1 MTTSPSVTPPPVTTA
16 RRLVLPFLETD
27 PLFDVR
33 WAILLLPVWWWLG
46 VEQFIWPVIF
56 GLATLKM
63 LHLQGW
69 RLRLNAPLRW
79 FALFLVVIAISG
91 LFIVE
96 AERWLTFW
104 RNFGAFFAGFL
115 VLLIVSNRARTWPA
129 IERLLDATLLAVL
142 LSGVLGLLAVM
153 DIWRPDFLSLAGRLL
168 PEPVLAT
175 SYGMAVAYR
184 TLGQFG
190 WFVGLGVYYR
200 LNSFFLFSNHYSSV
214 LVYAIPFLFY
224 KLGRCHG
231 WRRLLVGLGIILLL
245 INLVYTTGRVAL
257 LSLLG
262 GALIF
267 VVLYT
272 LRQRAINVLGALGL
286 AAVIW
291 FLAVAGTL
299 EISSPGQPGG
309 FIGRAIE
316 AVDAFVFARGE
327 GSYISRFGVYEATI
341 TGFLERPVFG
351 WGTERD
357 VEGLDLP
364 AGSHSEYFAA
374 LYRQGLVGLL
384 VLLLLYGSVWRTI
397 RPIGP
402 PAQPAGALLRYGR
415 WFFITALINSL
426 LNDPNVDSATYVLL
440 WLFVALLVATA
451 QFVHDQPHDDLAP
464 RH

>member
-1 MTTSPSVTPPPVTTA
+1 MTAPSPATTPSVLAP

-33 WAILLLPVWWWLG
+33 WAVILLPVWWWLG

-69 RLRLNAPLRW
+69 RLRLNGPLRW
-79 FALFLVVIAISG
+79 FALFLGIVAVSG

-104 RNFGAFFAGFL
+104 RNFGAFAAGFL

-129 IERLLDATLLAVL
+129 IERLLNAALLAVL
-142 LSGVLGLLAVM
+142 IAGAVGLLGAMGV
-153 DIWRPDFLSLAGRLL
+153 WRPSFLSLAGRMM
-168 PEPVLAT
+168 PEAVLAT
-175 SYGMAVAYR
+175 SYGRAIAFR
-184 TLGQFG
+184 ALGEFG
-190 WFVGLGVYYR
+190 WFVGLDLFFR
-200 LNSFFLFSNHYSSV
+200 LNSFFLFSNHYSSA

-224 KLGRCHG
+224 KLGYGRG
-231 WRRLLVGLGIILLL
+231 WRRGLIGLGIVLLL

-267 VVLYT
+267 LVFYS
-272 LRQRAINVLGALGL
+272 LRQRVVKVLGALAL
-286 AAVIW
+286 AAAIW
-291 FLAVAGTL
+291 LLALATTV
-299 EISSPGQPGG
+299 EITSPGQGG
-309 FIGRAIE
+309 GLIGGAIE

-327 GSYISRFGVYEATI
+327 GSYTSRFGVYEATI
-341 TGFLERPVFG
+341 AGFLERPLFG

-374 LYRQGLVGLL
+374 LYRQGLLGLL
-384 VLLLLYGSVWRTI
+384 ALLGLYLSVWRAT
-397 RPIGP
+397 RPSGP
-402 PAQPAGALLRYGR
+402 AAQPAGALLRYGR
-415 WFFITALINSL
+415 WFFITALVNSL
-426 LNDPNVDSATYVLL
+426 LNDPNVDSTTYVLL
-440 WLFVALLVATA
+440 WLFIALLVAAA
-451 QFVHDQPHDDLAP
+451 QFTHDQPHDDLAP
-464 RH
+464 SH

>member
-245 INLVYTTGRVAL
+245 INLVYTTGRVA
-257 LSLLG
+257 
-262 GALIF
+262 
-267 VVLYT
+267 Y
-272 LRQRAINVLGALGL
+272 
-286 AAVIW
+286 
-291 FLAVAGTL
+291 
-299 EISSPGQPGG
+299 
-309 FIGRAIE
+309 
-316 AVDAFVFARGE
+316 
-327 GSYISRFGVYEATI
+327 
-341 TGFLERPVFG
+341 
-351 WGTERD
+351 
-357 VEGLDLP
+357 
-364 AGSHSEYFAA
+364 
-374 LYRQGLVGLL
+374 
-384 VLLLLYGSVWRTI
+384 
-397 RPIGP
+397 
-402 PAQPAGALLRYGR
+402 
-415 WFFITALINSL
+415 
-426 LNDPNVDSATYVLL
+426 SAY
-440 WLFVALLVATA
+440 
-451 QFVHDQPHDDLAP
+451 
-464 RH
+464 

>member
-1 MTTSPSVTPPPVTTA
+1 MTASSSTTTPSTSTA

-33 WAILLLPVWWWLG
+33 WGILLLPVWWWLG
-46 VEQFIWPVIF
+46 VEQFIWPVLF
-56 GLATLKM
+56 GLGALKM

-79 FALFLVVIAISG
+79 FALFMAVVAISG

-104 RNFGAFFAGFL
+104 RNFGTFVAGFL
-115 VLLIVSNRARTWPA
+115 ILLIVSNRARSWPA

-142 LSGVLGLLAVM
+142 LSGVMGLLAVM
-153 DIWRPDFLSLAGRLL
+153 DIWRPGFLSLAGRLL

-175 SYGMAVAYR
+175 SYGTAVAYR
-184 TLGQFG
+184 TLGNFG
-190 WFVGLGVYYR
+190 WFVGLGIYYR

-224 KLGRCHG
+224 KLGRVRG
-231 WRRLLVGLGIILLL
+231 LRRLLVGLGIVLLM
-245 INLVYTTGRVAL
+245 INLIYTTGRVAL

-262 GALIF
+262 GALVFMMFYSLQRRF
-267 VVLYT
+267 VK
-272 LRQRAINVLGALGL
+272 VLGALAL
-286 AAVIW
+286 AAAIW
-291 FLAVAGTL
+291 VLAIAVTL
-299 EISSPGQPGG
+299 EISASGQRTGL
-309 FIGRAIE
+309 IGSVVE

-327 GSYISRFGVYEATI
+327 GSYTSRFGVYVATVE
-341 TGFLERPVFG
+341 GVLERPLFG

-374 LYRQGLVGLL
+374 LYRQGLIGLL
-384 VLLLLYGSVWRTI
+384 LLLVLYGSVWRAT

-402 PAQPAGALLRYGR
+402 PAQPPGSLLRYGR
-415 WFFITALINSL
+415 WFFITALVNSL
-426 LNDPNVDSATYVLL
+426 LNDPNVDSATYVFL
-440 WLFVALLVATA
+440 WLFIALVVATA

-464 RH
+464 SH